1 MTTLSNV
8 DEAGVGGEEGLEG
21 TVEVAKDTVLRIG
34 VLTPVVLSSFARG
47 GGSTLRVSN
56 LSSFTHSSNRL
67 L

>member
-34 VLTPVVLSSFARG
+34 VLIPVVLSSLKVR
-47 GGSTLRVSN
+47 
-56 LSSFTHSSNRL
+56 
-67 L
+67 